1 MSAQDGHST
10 TTFSVAA
17 ARYLPHVAARL
28 FWRYWWV
35 LTVPAAL
42 ICYGLTVDWRW
53 AVVGLILLMIVYP
66 MVNTLAVIRYAASD
80 KVLRRSATAQA
91 RFDDGNTVVMLDA
104 DGHEIERAV
113 MSPYPTTS
121 RGLLVLTLGPAPDDI
136 LLLPA
141 EAAHD
146 LPADNAAGQNL

>member
-1 MSAQDGHST
+1 MPAEDRHTT
-10 TTFSVAA
+10 TTFSIAA

-42 ICYGLTVDWRW
+42 ICYGLAADWRW

-66 MVNTLAVIRYAASD
+66 MVNTLAVLRYAASD
-80 KVLRRSATAQA
+80 KILRRSATAQV
-91 RFDDGNTVVMLDA
+91 RFDDGHTIVMLDA
-104 DGHEIERAV
+104 DGRELGRAV
-113 MSPYPTTS
+113 MSLYPSVS
-121 RGLLVLTLGPAPDDI
+121 RGLLVISTGPAPDDI

-141 EAAHD
+141 EAAP
-146 LPADNAAGQNL
+146 PAPQDSGTA